1 MNSVFDASELEYK
14 NGRVFALRS
23 TICVLRGC
31 KTDNK
36 KGFINHLM
44 FGLLTDT
51 TGQNGAKPHKWNNQ
65 IPICLDHFSQSEQE
79 QYLRLGFFPKKFIG
93 DYFHKHGRSNV
104 YFAKSFGLQNFL
116 RRHQANFVPT
126 PLPLPIN
133 ELAEPENLD
142 NLEDQQAVLS
152 PTPPTLP
159 VPIVIEELAAADLL
173 DGLDTAAVEVQ
184 MENQPALLV
193 SLKRKAELEETKKPK
208 KRVKSQLKENLTT
221 FLREQNFST
230 FLKEQVKNLNFL
242 CLHINWSIL
251 N

>member
-1 MNSVFDASELEYK
+1 
-14 NGRVFALRS
+14 
-23 TICVLRGC
+23 
-31 KTDNK
+31 
-36 KGFINHLM
+36 M
-44 FGLLTDT
+44 FRLLTDPS
-51 TGQNGAKPHKWNNQ
+51 GKKGANPHRWNNQ
-65 IPICLDHFSQSEQE
+65 IPICLSHFSQSEQDD
-79 QYLRLGFFPKKFIG
+79 YLRLGFFPENFMG
-93 DYFHKHGRSNV
+93 DRFHMYGKSNC
-104 YFAKSFGLQNFL
+104 YYATSFRFQSFLQKYIAL
-116 RRHQANFVPT
+116 APST
-126 PLPLPIN
+126 PLPLAVNVIE
-133 ELAEPENLD
+133 ELPAAASENLD

-221 FLREQNFST
+221 FLREQNFSA